1 MERNTTMRAYGVETH
16 GYADPTGRVGQPH
29 PAVAVG
35 LLLSCALLFATLAAL
50 GQIV

>member
-1 MERNTTMRAYGVETH
+1 MRAYGVETH